1 MAKDNKKNRIRFE
14 DMQYVINNLPK
25 KDMEKVDAMEVEL
38 IVLLAMMEREIE
50 NGGSFSYKYDDYSEC
65 PQMTL
70 GYYIKGH
77 VNSGY
82 CVAARGEN
90 VFHCLKILAYKLHEV
105 AKGDLSSLTETAKS
119 KQRYG

>member
-1 MAKDNKKNRIRFE
+1 VAKNNKTRIPFD

-25 KDMEKVDAMEVEL
+25 KDLDAVDKMPVEL
-38 IVLLAMMEREIE
+38 TAMFGFMEQEIE

-65 PQMTL
+65 PQLTL

-77 VNSGY
+77 INSGF
-82 CVAARGEN
+82 CVSARGEN
-90 VFHCLKILAYKLHEV
+90 FEHCLRIIIYKFYEV
-105 AKGDLSSLTETAKS
+105 AKGEFGNLTEAPKS